1 MSKEK
6 GKTIDTAAPNSL
18 AEAARVSPAAVFAA
32 PEDVVESDV
41 LTKREKVEVLDQW
54 EADAKALQTATD
66 EGMSGGM
73 PPRLDEVKAAQT
85 DLDVKES
92 LPSKSAPGIKS

>member
-6 GKTIDTAAPNSL
+6 GKPIETAAPNSL

-41 LTKREKVEVLDQW
+41 LTKREKVEVLDHW

-85 DLDVKES
+85 DLDTKDS
-92 LPSKSAPGIKS
+92 LSSKTAPGTTS